1 MNTYRIYEDFKATL
15 GDAAAQ
21 SLAKTLGTMFEE
33 LKDTVTKE
41 DFRILRE
48 SIDANVSRLDTAITR
63 LADAQVR
70 TEAKLGQLAD
80 GQLQL
85 AKAQS
90 RTEQQVK
97 SLAEAQT
104 RTEAKLAELADGQS
118 QLAEAQSRTE
128 QQVKSLAEA
137 QSRTEQQ
144 VKSLAEAQSRTEQQ
158 VKSLAEAQ
166 SRTEQQV
173 KSLAEAQSRTE
184 QQVKS
189 LAEAQSRTEQQVK
202 SLAEAQSRTEQQV
215 KSLAEA
221 QTRTEQEVKTL
232 AEAMQRLTIRTDAV
246 VGRTFEL
253 QVRDRLT
260 SYLGRF
266 LRRGKVVSNDTLLDA
281 IEPSVTT
288 QEIDDFLRADVVAK
302 GLVDGVETYVVVEV
316 SSTGDTED
324 IVRADARAGI
334 LRKAGLAAIP
344 LVACDVISPESLAF
358 ANRLGVRIWCNGSLV
373 DAAA

>member
-1 MNTYRIYEDFKATL
+1 MNTYRIYEDLKATL

-21 SLAKTLGTMFEE
+21 SLAKMLGTMFEE

-41 DFRILRE
+41 DFRILRD

-63 LADAQVR
+63 LAEAQ
-70 TEAKLGQLAD
+70 A
-80 GQLQL
+80 
-85 AKAQS
+85 

-97 SLAEAQT
+97 SLAEAQ
-104 RTEAKLAELADGQS
+104 A
-118 QLAEAQSRTE
+118 RTE

-137 QSRTEQQ
+137 QARTEQQ
-144 VKSLAEAQSRTEQQ
+144 VKSLAEAQNRTEQQ

-166 SRTEQQV
+166 N
-173 KSLAEAQSRTE
+173 
-184 QQVKS
+184 
-189 LAEAQSRTEQQVK
+189 
-202 SLAEAQSRTEQQV
+202 
-215 KSLAEA
+215 
-221 QTRTEQEVKTL
+221 RTEQEVKSL

-253 QVRDRLT
+253 QFRDRLT

-281 IEPSVTT
+281 IEARVTAE
-288 QEIDDFLRADVVAK
+288 EIDDFLRADVVAK

-324 IVRADARAGI
+324 IVRADARAGT
-334 LRKAGLAAIP
+334 LRKAGLAAMP

-358 ANRLGVRIWCNGSLV
+358 ANRQGVRVWCNGSLL

>member
-85 AKAQS
+85 AK
-90 RTEQQVK
+90 
-97 SLAEAQT
+97 
-104 RTEAKLAELADGQS
+104 
-118 QLAEAQSRTE
+118 
-128 QQVKSLAEA
+128 
-137 QSRTEQQ
+137 
-144 VKSLAEAQSRTEQQ
+144 
-158 VKSLAEAQ
+158 
-166 SRTEQQV
+166 
-173 KSLAEAQSRTE
+173 
-184 QQVKS
+184 
-189 LAEAQSRTEQQVK
+189 
-202 SLAEAQSRTEQQV
+202 AQSRTEQQV

>member
-1 MNTYRIYEDFKATL
+1 MNTYRIYEDLKATL

-21 SLAKTLGTMFEE
+21 SLAKMLGTMFEE

-48 SIDANVSRLDTAITR
+48 SIDANVSRLDTAITQ
-63 LADAQVR
+63 LAEAQAR

-80 GQLQL
+80 GQ
-85 AKAQS
+85 S
-90 RTEQQVK
+90 R
-97 SLAEAQT
+97 LAEAQ
-104 RTEAKLAELADGQS
+104 A
-118 QLAEAQSRTE
+118 
-128 QQVKSLAEA
+128 
-137 QSRTEQQ
+137 
-144 VKSLAEAQSRTEQQ
+144 
-158 VKSLAEAQ
+158 
-166 SRTEQQV
+166 
-173 KSLAEAQSRTE
+173 
-184 QQVKS
+184 
-189 LAEAQSRTEQQVK
+189 
-202 SLAEAQSRTEQQV
+202 RTEQQV

-221 QTRTEQEVKTL
+221 QTRTEQEVKSL

-246 VGRTFEL
+246 VGRTCEL
-253 QVRDRLT
+253 QFRDRLT

-281 IEPSVTT
+281 IEARVTAE
-288 QEIDDFLRADVVAK
+288 EIDDFLRADVIAK

-324 IVRADARAGI
+324 IVRADARAGT
-334 LRKAGLAAIP
+334 LRKAGLAAMP

-358 ANRLGVRIWCNGSLV
+358 ANRLGVRVWCNGSLV

>member
-1 MNTYRIYEDFKATL
+1 MNTYRIYEDLKATL

-21 SLAKTLGTMFEE
+21 SLAKMLGTMFEE

-63 LADAQVR
+63 LA
-70 TEAKLGQLAD
+70 
-80 GQLQL
+80 
-85 AKAQS
+85 
-90 RTEQQVK
+90 
-97 SLAEAQT
+97 EAQT

-118 QLAEAQSRTE
+118 RLFEAQARTE
-128 QQVKSLAEA
+128 QQVKSLAD
-137 QSRTEQQ
+137 
-144 VKSLAEAQSRTEQQ
+144 
-158 VKSLAEAQ
+158 
-166 SRTEQQV
+166 
-173 KSLAEAQSRTE
+173 
-184 QQVKS
+184 
-189 LAEAQSRTEQQVK
+189 
-202 SLAEAQSRTEQQV
+202 AQSRTEQQV

-221 QTRTEQEVKTL
+221 QTRTEQEVKSL
-232 AEAMQRLTIRTDAV
+232 AESMQRLTIRTDAV

-253 QVRDRLT
+253 QFRDRLT

-288 QEIDDFLRADVVAK
+288 EEIDDFLRADVVAK

-324 IVRADARAGI
+324 IVRADARAGT

-358 ANRLGVRIWCNGSLV
+358 ANRLGVRVWCNGSLV

>member
-118 QLAEAQSRTE
+118 Q
-128 QQVKSLAEA
+128 
-137 QSRTEQQ
+137 
-144 VKSLAEAQSRTEQQ
+144 
-158 VKSLAEAQ
+158 
-166 SRTEQQV
+166 
-173 KSLAEAQSRTE
+173 LAEAQSRTE

>member
-118 QLAEAQSRTE
+118 RLAEAQSRTEAKLAELADGQSQLAEAQSRTE

-137 QSRTEQQ
+137 QS
-144 VKSLAEAQSRTEQQ
+144 
-158 VKSLAEAQ
+158 
-166 SRTEQQV
+166 
-173 KSLAEAQSRTE
+173 
-184 QQVKS
+184 
-189 LAEAQSRTEQQVK
+189 
-202 SLAEAQSRTEQQV
+202 
-215 KSLAEA
+215 
-221 QTRTEQEVKTL
+221 RTEQEVKTL

>member
-118 QLAEAQSRTE
+118 RLAEAQSRTE
-128 QQVKSLAEA
+128 AKLAELA
-137 QSRTEQQ
+137 DGQSQ
-144 VKSLAEAQSRTEQQ
+144 
-158 VKSLAEAQ
+158 
-166 SRTEQQV
+166 
-173 KSLAEAQSRTE
+173 
-184 QQVKS
+184 

>member
-48 SIDANVSRLDTAITR
+48 SMDANVSRLDTAITR
-63 LADAQVR
+63 LADAQAR

-80 GQLQL
+80 GQSQL
-85 AKAQS
+85 FEAQA

-97 SLAEAQT
+97 SLAEAQ
-104 RTEAKLAELADGQS
+104 A
-118 QLAEAQSRTE
+118 
-128 QQVKSLAEA
+128 
-137 QSRTEQQ
+137 
-144 VKSLAEAQSRTEQQ
+144 
-158 VKSLAEAQ
+158 
-166 SRTEQQV
+166 
-173 KSLAEAQSRTE
+173 
-184 QQVKS
+184 
-189 LAEAQSRTEQQVK
+189 
-202 SLAEAQSRTEQQV
+202 RTEQQV

-253 QVRDRLT
+253 QFRDRLT

-281 IEPSVTT
+281 IEPSVTAE
-288 QEIDDFLRADVVAK
+288 EIDDFLRADVVAK

-316 SSTGDTED
+316 SSTRDTED
-324 IVRADARAGI
+324 IVRADARAGT

-358 ANRLGVRIWCNGSLV
+358 ANRLGARIWCNGSLV